1 MFKIFVDGEA
11 GTTGLQ
17 IFERLAKRNDL
28 EILKINPEL
37 RKDVNERQKMINE
50 SDVTFL
56 CLPDAASME
65 SAALCTNPNTRII
78 DASTAHRVNPAWTY
92 GMPELSAEQ
101 REAISKSKRIANPG
115 CHASGFILGVH
126 PLVASGILPKSA
138 NLAAYSITRALTF
151 PPTASPVTPAAARSS
166 SPNTKPKKPSAT
178 RLVNRRPSWLP
189 PRTRLRSPTS
199 TSPK

>member
-126 PLVASGILPKSA
+126 PLVASSRRAQTLPH
-138 NLAAYSITRALTF
+138 I
-151 PPTASPVTPAAARSS
+151 ASPVTPAAARSS
-166 SPNTKPKKPSAT
+166 SPNTKPKRPSAT
-178 RLVNRRPSWLP
+178 RLVNRRLSWLP

>member
-92 GMPELSAEQ
+92 GMPELSAAQRIASQVDMFVLAQGSMARMEQ
-101 REAISKSKRIANPG
+101 R
-115 CHASGFILGVH
+115 
-126 PLVASGILPKSA
+126 
-138 NLAAYSITRALTF
+138 LAELTGK
-151 PPTASPVTPAAARSS
+151 PVLSSPVHGV
-166 SPNTKPKKPSAT
+166 KG
-178 RLVNRRPSWLP
+178 
-189 PRTRLRSPTS
+189 LR
-199 TSPK
+199 KFLGI